1 MFPRPWREDVREAVL
16 IYPTSPRPAIEEVI
30 SVAVLT
36 YPKDPRPAV
45 VDAKLLERTA
55 VER

>member
-1 MFPRPWREDVREAVL
+1 MFPRPWREDVREGVE
-16 IYPTSPRPAIEEVI
+16 IYPELPRPATVLANP
-30 SVAVLT
+30 VTVLT

>member
-1 MFPRPWREDVREAVL
+1 ML

-36 YPKDPRPAV
+36 YPRDPRPAV